1 MATGAIDRANPL
13 DQPVSRKALV
23 SAEYQKQT
31 VPGTTIAK
39 AFYDGEDLSG
49 LDPGES
55 YAVHQGPY
63 LTILDLI
70 TLDSDAGENPQV
82 RDGSNIR
89 EPL

>member
-1 MATGAIDRANPL
+1 MATGTIDRANPL
-13 DQPVSRKALV
+13 DQPASRKALV

-55 YAVHQGPY
+55 YALHQGPY
-63 LTILDLI
+63 LTF
-70 TLDSDAGENPQV
+70 SRPHHAGLRCRRKPSSKRPVQY
-82 RDGSNIR
+82 
-89 EPL
+89 P